1 LSLIQRLLSGRRP
14 KIARQAANEPLAA
27 IINLDELLAALIA
40 VLLFFGVGRRGHLLP
55 FAFTSFVSAVLRR

>member
-1 LSLIQRLLSGRRP
+1 MGRRP

-40 VLLFFGVGRRGHLLP
+40 TLRFFGVGRWGQSL
-55 FAFTSFVSAVLRR
+55 AFRLTSSVSAVFRR

>member
-1 LSLIQRLLSGRRP
+1 VGRRP

-40 VLLFFGVGRRGHLLP
+40 TLRFFGVGRWGQSL
-55 FAFTSFVSAVLRR
+55 AFRLTSSVSAVFRR